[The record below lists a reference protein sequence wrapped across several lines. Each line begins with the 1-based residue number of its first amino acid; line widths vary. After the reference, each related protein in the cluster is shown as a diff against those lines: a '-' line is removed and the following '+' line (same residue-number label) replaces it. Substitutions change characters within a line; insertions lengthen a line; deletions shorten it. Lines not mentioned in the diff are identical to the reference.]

1 LCQYGFRKISGD
13 SRRWG
18 YCLPHKFGGLDFGTG
33 SDDLCFSG
41 TLALR
46 SHGERVLEVLA
57 EDDVLD
63 EHGFNLDTPTQ
74 SSLFDDLTNRLSDLL
89 ATLNDVLK
97 HTGSYNVAQ
106 GCLCALYE
114 GLADVADAESSLVR
128 ARDAVVDNGC
138 QLQRHVVLRHADLLG
153 HLDDLDLDIH
163 LKKLLRQRV
172 DIDETWVDSACE
184 TSKLCDETDVSL
196 VYRLVGVRADDAAW
210 DSSYGTDA
218 ATEGVDLEAC

>member
-1 LCQYGFRKISGD
+1 VVAGED
-13 SRRWG
+13 
-18 YCLPHKFGGLDFGTG
+18 CLPHKFCGLDFGTG

-74 SSLFDDLTNRLSDLL
+74 SSLFDDLANRLSDLL
-89 ATLNDVLK
+89 TALDHILK
-97 HTGSYNVAQ
+97 DTGSDDVAES
-106 GCLCALYE
+106 CLCALNE
-114 GLADVADAESSLVR
+114 SLADVADAECSLVR
-128 ARDAVVDNGC
+128 ACNTVVDDGC
-138 QLQRHVVLRHADLLG
+138 QLQRYVVLRHADLLG
-153 HLDDLDLDIH
+153 HLDNLDLDIH
-163 LKKLLRQRV
+163 LNKLLRQRV

-210 DSSYGTDA
+210 NSSYGTDA